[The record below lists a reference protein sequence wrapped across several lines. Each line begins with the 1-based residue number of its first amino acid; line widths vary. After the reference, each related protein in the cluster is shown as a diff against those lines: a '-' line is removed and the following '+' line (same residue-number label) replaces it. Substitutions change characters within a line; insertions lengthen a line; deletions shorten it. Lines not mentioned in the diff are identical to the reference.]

1 MRATGSITTM
11 TGHTQEHPDVAKSDY
26 TGESLAEWAERMA
39 ATAPPL
45 RQEQKDI
52 VIAALVG
59 VLKR

>member
-1 MRATGSITTM
+1 M
-11 TGHTQEHPDVAKSDY
+11 TGHTQEHPDVAKSEY
-26 TGESLAEWAERMA
+26 TGESLEEWAERMA

-52 VIAALVG
+52 VIAAFVG